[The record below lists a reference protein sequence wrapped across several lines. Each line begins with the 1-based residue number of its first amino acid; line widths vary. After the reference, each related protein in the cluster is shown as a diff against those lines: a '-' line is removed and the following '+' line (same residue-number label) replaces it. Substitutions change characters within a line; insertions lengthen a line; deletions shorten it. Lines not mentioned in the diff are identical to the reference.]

1 MVDVERGRTVKDWKP
16 RKLGGGL
23 GSSRK
28 TKAKQ
33 TLAEKKAAA
42 RVRRERVHQSMHRGT
57 QP

>member
-1 MVDVERGRTVKDWKP
+1 LVDVERGRTVKDWKP

-42 RVRRERVHQSMHRGT
+42 RVRERVYQSMHRGT

>member
-42 RVRRERVHQSMHRGT
+42 RVRERDNQSMHRGT